1 MPALLVTYLM
11 KNSLMEMMWGE
22 EDGIQISLFCPSEV
36 DALLCFTEQPDEPSE
51 MQLPGGV
58 GRTGLE
64 YPGKGVVLWHHV
76 WVKEDILVRMAVK
89 QMRLAWLT

>member
-22 EDGIQISLFCPSEV
+22 EDGIQISLFRPSEV

-64 YPGKGVVLWHHV
+64 YPGKRVVLWRHV